1 MNSKVIP
8 LLFLFISSF
17 TLQSQ
22 IQYSVDAF
30 PTNIGGKIEFKRVFE
45 QELQYPKIALQ
56 NKQSGRVELAFAIH
70 ADSSISNVIITKNVS
85 PEIDA
90 EALRLFTLYQWVP
103 ALKEGK
109 YISTKWSCG
118 FDFEEA
124 KYVKIVKKRGYDKP
138 KYSNQYPVDTL
149 PLVYKRP
156 DQIAMYYKGNYG
168 FEDFIKE
175 NIDYPKQA
183 QLANIQGVVKVRFV
197 VEPNGLV
204 TNIGID
210 KSVGGGCDQE
220 AMRLIELTK
229 WQPAV
234 HAGKWVR
241 CQMVVPIYFKL
252 NEDFKDNAASE
263 QR

>member
-1 MNSKVIP
+1 MKSNAFL
-8 LLFLFISSF
+8 LLFIFIFSF

-30 PTNIGGKIEFKRVFE
+30 PTNIGGKTEFKRVFE
-45 QELQYPKIALQ
+45 QELQYPKTALQ
-56 NKQSGRVELAFAIH
+56 NKQSGKVEIVFTVH
-70 ADSSISNVIITKNVS
+70 ADSSVSDVSISKHVS
-85 PEIDA
+85 AELDA
-90 EALRLFTLYQWVP
+90 EAMRLFALYQWVP

-109 YISTKWSCG
+109 YISTKWSCV

-124 KYVKIVKKRGYDKP
+124 KYAKLVKKRGFDKP
-138 KYSNQYPVDTL
+138 KYSNQYPVDSSAIIC
-149 PLVYKRP
+149 KRP
-156 DQIAMYYKGNYG
+156 DQAAMYYKGNYG

-183 QLANIQGVVKVRFV
+183 QMANIQGIVKVRFV

-234 HAGKWVR
+234 QAGKWVR
-241 CQMVVPIYFKL
+241 SQMFVPIYFRL

-263 QR
+263 QK